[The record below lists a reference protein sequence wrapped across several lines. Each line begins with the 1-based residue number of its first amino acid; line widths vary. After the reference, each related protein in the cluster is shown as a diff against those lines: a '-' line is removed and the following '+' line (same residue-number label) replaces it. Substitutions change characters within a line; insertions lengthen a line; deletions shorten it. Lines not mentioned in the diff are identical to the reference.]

1 MGTQRKEEKISILLE
16 LAERNSLFF
25 YIHSQ
30 KGLPENLAL
39 RFLFQTALALE
50 YLHSR
55 GIVHRDIKPENIL
68 LFDDFTA
75 KICDFGWSCQMS
87 SGSTL
92 RRSVC
97 GTYEY
102 MSPEVLAQSAH
113 SFETDVWA
121 LGILLYEMLHGAP
134 PYRANSLAQMRNETK
149 SRPIVFSPS
158 ISPLTH
164 DLLSRMLQRDQRFR
178 LSIRQILAHPAI
190 ASQSQIFSQS
200 LDPSDIALLHANFQL
215 NTNRPPLVLS
225 PPKILDVI
233 TPPRLPPTS
242 VYAVPSPA
250 LTSSAT
256 NYINIIA
263 QYTGQPSSF
272 EKIPVS
278 VQSRRSLEVQCFSVL
293 FHPSTPLPP
302 QKIRRPPINRHKHGK
317 RVRRKVQKEDFGT
330 QTETEPKLSI
340 MVDAGVQA
348 EPKLSFRPSGQKM
361 ILKTEPRTPQ
371 AGKFEEFK
379 ENHAISPRTAST
391 GGSAGFS
398 PKQRGSGLNFSA
410 FSATAD
416 TRVAFRAPPK
426 FLARVKLSEIFERK
440 ETEKG
445 ITKLVSPATPAML
458 SKNSSSLR
466 IKLDNF
472 TSFDTP
478 QTSF

>member
-1 MGTQRKEEKISILLE
+1 MGTQIKEEKISILLE

-39 RFLFQTALALE
+39 RFLYQTALALQ
-50 YLHSR
+50 YLHGR

-68 LFDDFTA
+68 LFKDFTV

-87 SGSTL
+87 AGSTL

-102 MSPEVLAQSAH
+102 MSPEVLSRSAH

-134 PYRANSLAQMRNETK
+134 PYRATSLAQMRQETQ
-149 SRPIVFSPS
+149 SRPIVFSSS
-158 ISPLTH
+158 ISPLTL
-164 DLLSRMLQRDQRFR
+164 DLLSRMLQPDQRFR
-178 LSIRQILAHPAI
+178 LSIRQILAHPAL
-190 ASQSQIFSQS
+190 ASQSQILSQPI
-200 LDPSDIALLHANFQL
+200 DPSDLALLHANFQL
-215 NTNRPPLVLS
+215 NTNRPPPILS
-225 PPKILDVI
+225 APTLADVR

-242 VYAVPSPA
+242 AYAVPSPA

-256 NYINIIA
+256 NFNNIIA
-263 QYTGQPSSF
+263 QYTGQPSSS
-272 EKIPVS
+272 EKSPVS
-278 VQSRRSLEVQCFSVL
+278 VQSRRSLEVHCFNVL
-293 FHPSTPLPP
+293 FHPSAPLPP
-302 QKIRRPPINRHKHGK
+302 PKIRRAPINRHKPVK
-317 RVRRKVQKEDFGT
+317 RIRRKVQKADFGT
-330 QTETEPKLSI
+330 QTEIEPKLSI
-340 MVDAGVQA
+340 MHDAGVQA
-348 EPKLSFRPSGQKM
+348 EPKLSFRPSGQKP

-371 AGKFEEFK
+371 AGKFEMMK
-379 ENHAISPRTAST
+379 ENRAMSPGTAST
-391 GGSAGFS
+391 GGSAGIS

-410 FSATAD
+410 FSAVAD

-426 FLARVKLSEIFERK
+426 FLARIKLSEIFERNG
-440 ETEKG
+440 TEKG
-445 ITKLVSPATPAML
+445 VTKLVSPATPAML
-458 SKNSSSLR
+458 SKNPSSLR

-478 QTSF
+478 RTSF